1 MSRETQWKALRSL
14 GIPELGCAVVMGHA
28 LAESGCECNRLQGD
42 FEITRAA
49 SRAYTQLVDTRSIT
63 RDDFIY
69 RGPGGGGYG
78 WLQWTYPTRKAGYY
92 DNARQLGVSIGS
104 EEAAISWFWTEAH
117 KPEYA
122 AVLDAILHGT
132 DLRAASDVFMRK
144 FEAPA
149 DQSEAACANRARLCQ
164 QMLDTYG
171 GQEPQPEPA
180 EPEPDPDWDFTVAIQ
195 QCCMVRD
202 GYMKPQDVTGKKD
215 KKYREMFPEYAAD
228 CVAC

>member
-14 GIPELGCAVVMGHA
+14 GIPELGCAAIMGNA
-28 LAESGCECNRLQGD
+28 EAESNCETNRVQGD
-42 FEITRAA
+42 LEITRAA

-78 WLQWTYPTRKAGYY
+78 WLQWTYPQRKAGYY

-104 EEAAISWFWTEAH
+104 EEAAISWFWHEVNQ
-117 KPEYA
+117 PEYA
-122 AVLDAILHGT
+122 AVLDAILHRT
-132 DLRAASDVFMRK
+132 DLRAASDVFMRV

-149 DQSEAACANRARLCQ
+149 DQSEAACATRARLCQ

-171 GQEPQPEPA
+171 GQEPDPAPEG
-180 EPEPDPDWDFTVAIQ
+180 WDFDIALIQ
-195 QCCMVRD
+195 LQMARD
-202 GYMKPQDVTGKKD
+202 GFWPKDRIDGVKTPEFREAYKKWSD
-215 KKYREMFPEYAAD
+215 A
-228 CVAC
+228 VASM